1 MITREQ
7 IAEVL
12 RNRKEEDGISEVKI
26 DPEGDVLAKL
36 ENRFEPSQPHT
47 LTTVHL
53 FVEERELRIRIPLVT
68 GERQDSGI
76 PGVLASARICLAG
89 GRLMIDS
96 KNGITFAVNH
106 VIGDDE
112 NNRSAELLGQLL
124 DAMVR
129 DFRRI
134 EMLILYAKRLAQVS
148 QDIVSTM
155 P

>member
-36 ENRFEPSQPHT
+36 ENRFELSQPHM
-47 LTTVHL
+47 LTVHL

-68 GERQDSGI
+68 GERQDNAI

-96 KNGITFAVNH
+96 KNGITFEVNH
-106 VIGDDE
+106 VIDDDE